1 MEVNAITF
9 KVLKKIFRIKVMH
22 PEKLSINN
30 FSSRT
35 ALQEILRKF
44 FRLKMIPDYYANLL
58 EEMRST
64 EYGKY
69 YNTFILN
76 YITYIDIVY
85 IHKCITN
92 NNNSIKMG
100 GGKWRRIGTK
110 LI

>member
-1 MEVNAITF
+1 
-9 KVLKKIFRIKVMH
+9 
-22 PEKLSINN
+22 
-30 FSSRT
+30 
-35 ALQEILRKF
+35 
-44 FRLKMIPDYYANLL
+44 MIPDYYANLL

-76 YITYIDIVY
+76 YITFIDIVY

-100 GGKWRRIGTK
+100 GEMEAYWNKVDIVYWN
-110 LI
+110 